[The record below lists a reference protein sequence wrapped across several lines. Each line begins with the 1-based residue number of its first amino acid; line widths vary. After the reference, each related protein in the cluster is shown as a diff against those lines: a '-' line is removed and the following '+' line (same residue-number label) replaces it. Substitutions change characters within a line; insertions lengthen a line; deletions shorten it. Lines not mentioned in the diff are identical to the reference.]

1 MSRWSHTAGFR
12 ILGISGLLAVLALG
26 RLEGLTVADLL
37 AEAKLNPHRFA
48 NHFENFDY
56 EYADGVQP
64 GDVFLSRGKGDCDDY
79 AILADYVLG
88 RRGFT
93 TRLIHVNLV
102 GRAAHDIC
110 DVAQA
115 KGYLDYNLR
124 SYFRNVQG
132 SGRTLREIA
141 DKVADS
147 FDANWT
153 SISVYTY
160 TYDEDVKHLTM
171 TVVKTEPPSAD
182 PDRAAAR

>member
-1 MSRWSHTAGFR
+1 MSRLAGFR
-12 ILGISGLLAVLALG
+12 ILGIAGLLAVLALG
-26 RLEGLTVADLL
+26 RLEGVTVADLL
-37 AEAKLNPHRFA
+37 NEAKLNPHRFA
-48 NHFENFDY
+48 NHFESFDY

-64 GDVFLSRGKGDCDDY
+64 GDVFLSRQKGDCDDY

-88 RRGFT
+88 RRGFA

-102 GRAAHDIC
+102 GRTAHDIC

-115 KGYLDYNLR
+115 RGYLDYNLR

-147 FDANWT
+147 FAANWT
-153 SISVYTY
+153 SISVYSY

-171 TVVKTEPPSAD
+171 TVVKTDPPSEDA
-182 PDRAAAR
+182 DRAAAR